1 MYEEAAVVEQV
12 VMVAISLPLSGNSN
26 MFSPVFNRNELM
38 NFENIYQIIGMIK
51 YGEYKGG
58 GRACQHCDHVCNCKT

>member
-1 MYEEAAVVEQV
+1 MRRLVVEQV

-38 NFENIYQIIGMIK
+38 NFENIY
-51 YGEYKGG
+51 
-58 GRACQHCDHVCNCKT
+58 